1 MEPLPL
7 CAVLPQP
14 YPTPAEPRPS
24 SPSLPPSPV
33 EELAYGGI
41 SWAQGQRVSRE
52 GEQKGKMLSIRQVM
66 CLVARWCPTLCG
78 PINCSPPGSSS
89 MGILHAR
96 ILEGVAIP
104 SSRRSSQPRDPTQG
118 SNPGLRH
125 CRSPG
130 FFPI

>member
-41 SWAQGQRVSRE
+41 SWV
-52 GEQKGKMLSIRQVM
+52 LSTYDELGGM
-66 CLVARWCPTLCG
+66 
-78 PINCSPPGSSS
+78 
-89 MGILHAR
+89 
-96 ILEGVAIP
+96 
-104 SSRRSSQPRDPTQG
+104 
-118 SNPGLRH
+118 
-125 CRSPG
+125 
-130 FFPI
+130 